1 MSDLKQKI
9 ISAVEVDLDAIEKAL
24 TENLKP
30 HYELV
35 RQVAGHIL
43 FAGGK
48 RLRPLLMVLSARL
61 CSHDRPD
68 PGRSRY
74 AVIFEYL
81 HAATLLHDDVVD
93 GGRLRRGRTVA
104 HEIWDQPT
112 AVLVG
117 DFLLARSL
125 SLAARTRLPEVI
137 ETIAGITEFMS
148 QGEIQQ
154 MSRKADLTLS
164 ETDYLEI
171 IRCKTAVLFEGACR
185 VGAMLCRASSEDI
198 HALGRYGHHL
208 GLAFQMADDLLDYSL
223 DSDILGK
230 KVGADLR
237 EGKLTLP
244 LIHTLAHAG
253 PVERQ
258 WISRLI
264 EKRDFT
270 IDQFKRLIGLMEQC
284 GGIAY
289 TRQRAIEHIEQA
301 KDTLEGFDSGRA
313 HDILLDIAKYAL
325 IRKA

>member
-1 MSDLKQKI
+1 MNDLKQKI
-9 ISAVEVDLDAIEKAL
+9 ISTVQVDLDAIEKAL
-24 TENLKP
+24 TENLNP
-30 HYELV
+30 HCELV

-48 RLRPLLMVLSARL
+48 RLRPLLMMLTARL
-61 CSHDRPD
+61 CDHDRPED
-68 PGRSRY
+68 RSRY

-104 HEIWDQPT
+104 HEIWNHPT

-125 SLAARTRLPEVI
+125 SLAARTHLPEVI

-154 MSRKADLTLS
+154 MARKADLALS
-164 ETDYLEI
+164 EADYLEV
-171 IRCKTAVLFEGACR
+171 IRCKTAVLFEGACQ
-185 VGAMLCRASSEDI
+185 VGAMLCHASPENI
-198 HALGRYGHHL
+198 RTLGLYGNHL
-208 GLAFQMADDLLDYSL
+208 GLAFQMADDLLDYTL
-223 DSDILGK
+223 DSRELGK
-230 KVGADLR
+230 QVGADLR

-244 LIHTLAHAG
+244 LIHTLAHVD

-258 WISRLI
+258 WISRFI
-264 EKRDFT
+264 ENGDFT
-270 IDQFKRLIGLMEQC
+270 TDQFKRLIALMQEC

-289 TRQRAIEHIEQA
+289 TRQCAKEHIEQA
-301 KDTLEGFDSGRA
+301 KGMLHNFKSCAVR
-313 HDILLDIAKYAL
+313 DILFNIADYAL